1 MNLPASIAFLAASL
15 KSLTTRGTSSVV
27 SRLGAVNSATS
38 KPLLRT
44 CGVNALSV
52 EDNGACPFGWNSVMI
67 SNRIDRIRK
76 YYPCSKSVLSFTWLQ
91 QQNRPKEFLV
101 RPSSIPTIQEHTCVW
116 NSSHMPKLTNKDTAF
131 SMNGIYNGL
140 PGFNL
145 LFCPYTRGM
154 CIAA

>member
-67 SNRIDRIRK
+67 SNIRIDRFREHYLCI
-76 YYPCSKSVLSFTWLQ
+76 KSVVSFT
-91 QQNRPKEFLV
+91 
-101 RPSSIPTIQEHTCVW
+101 
-116 NSSHMPKLTNKDTAF
+116 
-131 SMNGIYNGL
+131 
-140 PGFNL
+140 
-145 LFCPYTRGM
+145 
-154 CIAA
+154 